1 MSIWQSLPF
10 IIFEGCMVLVTL
22 FAAVGFF
29 SVGQIGFGVVYC
41 VLSGLAFAAA
51 SAIILMAVFP

>member
-10 IIFEGCMVLVTL
+10 IIFEGGMALVSL
-22 FAAVGFF
+22 FAAAGFF
-29 SVGQIGFGVVYC
+29 SDGRIGFGVVYC